1 MITPLVRILAF
12 TRALPLI
19 LCAAGPATTQTLA
32 PDDPAVLLG
41 YFSLEHAIEQ
51 AAAKDPS
58 LRESAASMMGIS
70 ESEFAVVARIAD
82 SVLADVQNIT
92 TEASLHPTNP
102 AAERQFETRR
112 RAVLLAGL
120 NTLHQQLSPD
130 GWTALHG
137 YINGRYRANLR
148 FRRVAAQ

>member
-1 MITPLVRILAF
+1 MMTSLARILAF
-12 TRALPLI
+12 TGALRII
-19 LCAAGPATTQTLA
+19 LFTAVATAQTLA

-41 YFSLEHAIEQ
+41 YFTLEHAIDQ
-51 AAAKDPS
+51 ATTKDPS

-70 ESEFAVVARIAD
+70 ESEFAVVARVAD
-82 SVLADVQNIT
+82 SVLADVQSIT
-92 TEASLHPTNP
+92 KEASLHSTSP
-102 AAERQFETRR
+102 AAERQLETRR

-120 NTLHQQLSPD
+120 NALHQQISPD

-148 FRRVAAQ
+148 FHKVATQ